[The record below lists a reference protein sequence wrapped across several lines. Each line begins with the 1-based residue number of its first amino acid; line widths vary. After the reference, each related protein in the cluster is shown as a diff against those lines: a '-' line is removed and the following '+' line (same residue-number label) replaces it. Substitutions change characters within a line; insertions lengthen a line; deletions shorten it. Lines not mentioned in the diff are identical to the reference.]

1 MTSNGHIPILLKE
14 VTKMLVNDLNGT
26 YVDCTVGLGGHS
38 SSILNKLNKN
48 GFLIGIELDPYA
60 LSIAKKKL
68 SNSYKNYSLHNTSYK
83 YFPEIL
89 NESGI
94 KKVNGFLFDLGISSY
109 QVDSKHRGFSYL
121 QDESLDMRFNPDI
134 GITAKEYINNI
145 SECELINLFKYYSD
159 IRSPKKI
166 ASSIIEYRK
175 KKQMNTTFDL
185 KNSICKISNNYKVFS
200 QVFQCIR
207 IGVNDEIETLKST
220 LKNIGKHL
228 EIGGRVAIITFHSI
242 EDRIIKHFL
251 KNSFI
256 ADLENYYNKDEVVL
270 ENFKMLTKK
279 PIVPT
284 ANEIK
289 NNYRARSAKLRIA
302 ERIS

>member
-38 SSILNKLNKN
+38 NSILNKLNKN

-145 SECELINLFKYYSD
+145 SECELVNLFKYYSD

-166 ASSIIEYRK
+166 ASSIIEHRK

-185 KNSICKISNNYKVFS
+185 NLILIRYMSLSVLRNFESIPLFFEECFKQLILGIIQGITEFLPISSSSHLILISKYLL
-200 QVFQCIR
+200 
-207 IGVNDEIETLKST
+207 TL
-220 LKNIGKHL
+220 LL
-228 EIGGRVAIITFHSI
+228 
-242 EDRIIKHFL
+242 
-251 KNSFI
+251 
-256 ADLENYYNKDEVVL
+256 
-270 ENFKMLTKK
+270 
-279 PIVPT
+279 
-284 ANEIK
+284 
-289 NNYRARSAKLRIA
+289 
-302 ERIS
+302 